1 MTNRSLPAAGLSPFA
16 GGGDGGKQGVNMAKK
31 NMTEMK
37 EHGPM
42 HGKMGMLPARM
53 IPMQKKMMPGGK
65 AKMMHKMQKKG

>member
-1 MTNRSLPAAGLSPFA
+1 
-16 GGGDGGKQGVNMAKK
+16 MAKK